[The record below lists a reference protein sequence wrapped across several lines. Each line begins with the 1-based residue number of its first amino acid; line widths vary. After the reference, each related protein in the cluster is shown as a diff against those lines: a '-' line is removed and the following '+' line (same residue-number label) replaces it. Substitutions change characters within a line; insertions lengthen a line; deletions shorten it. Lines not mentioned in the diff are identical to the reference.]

1 MSTSSDAPP
10 AFPAAMLSEATA
22 LLRRGVLLPARG
34 EDAANLGLF
43 LTRGLGLEPAYLEER
58 VQTLLR
64 NGLAV
69 DDFAVPL
76 AAGDRLA
83 LSAAMPGVAG
93 AALRRGGWYAA
104 MRAGITQ
111 RPDNA
116 PSVPSAPAGA
126 TVWIELRCFNSIAE
140 DLAGHLLRRGLAA
153 RPDDVGPS
161 LRRLATAPPAGPAL
175 PEPALLW
182 LMAC

>member
-76 AAGDRLA
+76 AAGDRLQA
-83 LSAAMPGVAG
+83 V
-93 AALRRGGWYAA
+93 LRRSEG
-104 MRAGITQ
+104 MS
-111 RPDNA
+111 NK
-116 PSVPSAPAGA
+116 
-126 TVWIELRCFNSIAE
+126 
-140 DLAGHLLRRGLAA
+140 DLARFT
-153 RPDDVGPS
+153 S
-161 LRRLATAPPAGPAL
+161 QIEAL
-175 PEPALLW
+175 CDKW
-182 LMAC
+182 QN